1 MQTTEIRIQDY
12 IGVIYRK
19 KLVVVVAFL
28 LIFGVSLYYA
38 YITPAIYLSAAT
50 VRIDIRSLSTPT
62 SKGGGGTAIVTST
75 TKSVDYY
82 DRIFRTNIFK
92 QEVIDSL
99 KANTD
104 AWVAIQRQNTD
115 VASYVDKGLMLEA
128 DAIQT
133 FFKITAVAPE
143 PMIAYQLARISS
155 ELFQKRIKQIESES
169 SQEGNVYLSEK
180 IEVVRNKLEESNIQI
195 QRFARDHGLVPTTEK
210 EGGDQGVMDLQAKL
224 DGIQIQRELTQTR
237 LRRYYQRKQ
246 EILNQKDIK
255 ALNPNIDDTLQDFR
269 RIATITDSLEM
280 LRTDLTSSLGQTHPD
295 IIEINKR
302 IRDNQL
308 REKEINARVGANV
321 IGDNHEQLPSLQT
334 RIVEAEQ
341 SLFEL
346 NSDAEY
352 YEQKLKE
359 SNSQD
364 SDEFSRALEFQ
375 RLMHAKALFES
386 RYDALVQLQEE
397 EQFQKATQS
406 GGVKM
411 IDPATFPD
419 RPVPSTT
426 PKKVMFGA
434 IIGLTLGLGAA
445 FLLEYMD
452 SSLKTSE
459 DVSRFLNIPLIGE
472 IPKIKNAEDNQSVFS
487 IFTKLV
493 KPTKEETY
501 NPRLI
506 TNFSPK
512 EPIPESY
519 RNVRTSL
526 QYSFAADP
534 LRCFVISSPNASE
547 GKSLTTANLAIGFA
561 QSGKK
566 TLIVDTDLRR
576 PMVHKIFGLTKEPGI
591 TDVLVNQ
598 VSLHEA
604 IKPTAVEG
612 LFILPAGH
620 STPNPGE
627 LIGSERMDELLIQ
640 LKQEMDIILM
650 DSPPVIAAIDSAILG
665 AKTQGVLLV
674 FNMDETKREA
684 ASFCIEQIKRSGGNV
699 IGGILNNIDV
709 DRRYG
714 YYYGNRYYYRYKYY
728 SKYYYGEES
737 TTTDGQ
743 NASKPV

>member
-1 MQTTEIRIQDY
+1 MQTNEIRIQDY

-19 KLVVVVAFL
+19 KLVVVLSFL

-38 YITPAIYLSAAT
+38 YITPAVYLSAAT
-50 VRIDIRSLSTPT
+50 VSIDTRSLSTPT
-62 SKGGGGTAIVTST
+62 SKGGTAIVTST
-75 TKSVDYY
+75 SKTVDYY
-82 DRIFRTNIFK
+82 ERIFTTNIFRM
-92 QEVIDSL
+92 EVTDSL

-104 AWVAIQRQNTD
+104 AWVAIQRQNTT
-115 VASYVDKGLMLEA
+115 VASLVDNGLLLEA
-128 DAIQT
+128 DAVQT
-133 FFKITAVAPE
+133 FFKITAVASE

-155 ELFQKRIKQIESES
+155 ELFQKKIKQIESES

-180 IEVVRNKLEESNIQI
+180 IEVVRDKLEESNIQI
-195 QRFARDHGLVPTTEK
+195 QRFAREHGIVPTVEK
-210 EGGDQGVMDLQAKL
+210 DGGDQGVMDLQTKL
-224 DGIQIQRELTQTR
+224 DVIQIQRELTQTR

-246 EILNQKDIK
+246 EILNQKNIK
-255 ALNPNIDDTLQDFR
+255 ILNPNLDDTLQEFR
-269 RIATITDSLEM
+269 RIATLTDSLEM
-280 LRTDLTSSLGQTHPD
+280 VRTDLTSTLGQTHPD
-295 IIEINKR
+295 VIEINKR

-308 REKEINARVGANV
+308 REKEINSQIGVNAVGENQ
-321 IGDNHEQLPSLQT
+321 EQLPSLQT
-334 RIVEAEQ
+334 KIVEAEQ
-341 SLFEL
+341 SLFEM
-346 NSDAEY
+346 NSDVEY

-359 SNSQD
+359 SNTQD
-364 SDEFSRALEFQ
+364 SDEFSRELEFQ
-375 RLMHAKALFES
+375 RLMHAKALFET

-411 IDPATFPD
+411 IDPATFPNQ
-419 RPVPSTT
+419 PLPSTT
-426 PKKVMFGA
+426 PRKVLFGA
-434 IIGLTLGLGAA
+434 IIGLSLGLGAA

-472 IPKIKNAEDNQSVFS
+472 IPRIKDIDGKKSFFS
-487 IFTKLV
+487 IFSLQG
-493 KPTKEETY
+493 KPGKEESY

-547 GKSLTTANLAIGFA
+547 GKSLTTANVAIGFA

-566 TLIVDTDLRR
+566 TLIIDTDLRR
-576 PMVHKIFGLTKEPGI
+576 PVIHKIFGLVKEPGI
-591 TDVLVNQ
+591 TDVLINQ

-612 LFILPAGH
+612 LYILPAGH

-627 LIGSERMDELLIQ
+627 LIGSDRMNELLAQ

-650 DSPPVIAAIDSAILG
+650 DSPPVIAAIDSAILS

-728 SKYYYGEES
+728 SKYYYGEDS
-737 TTTDGQ
+737 KATDGQ
-743 NASKPV
+743 TVS

>member
-1 MQTTEIRIQDY
+1 MQTNEIRIQDY

-19 KLVVVVAFL
+19 KLVVVLSFL

-38 YITPAIYLSAAT
+38 YITPAVYLAAAT
-50 VRIDIRSLSTPT
+50 VSIDTRSLSTPT
-62 SKGGGGTAIVTST
+62 SKGGTAIVTST
-75 TKSVDYY
+75 SKSVDYY
-82 DRIFRTNIFK
+82 ERIFTTNIFK
-92 QEVIDSL
+92 QEVTDSL

-104 AWVAIQRQNTD
+104 AWVAIQRQNTGA
-115 VASYVDKGLMLEA
+115 ASLVDNGLTLEA
-128 DAIQT
+128 DAVQT
-133 FFKITAVAPE
+133 FFRINAVASE

-180 IEVVRNKLEESNIQI
+180 IEVVRDKLEESNIQI
-195 QRFARDHGLVPTTEK
+195 QRFAREHGIVPTVEK
-210 EGGDQGVMDLQAKL
+210 DGGDQGVMDLQTKL
-224 DGIQIQRELTQTR
+224 DVIQIQRELTQTR

-246 EILNQKDIK
+246 EILNQKNIK
-255 ALNPNIDDTLQDFR
+255 ILNPNLDDTLQEFR
-269 RIATITDSLEM
+269 RIATLTDSLEM
-280 LRTDLTSSLGQTHPD
+280 VRTDLTSTLGQTHPD
-295 IIEINKR
+295 VIEINKR

-308 REKEINARVGANV
+308 REKEINSQIGVNAVGENQ
-321 IGDNHEQLPSLQT
+321 EQLPSLQT
-334 RIVEAEQ
+334 KIVEAEQ
-341 SLFEL
+341 SLFEM
-346 NSDAEY
+346 NSDVEY

-359 SNSQD
+359 SNTQD
-364 SDEFSRALEFQ
+364 SDEFSRELEFQ
-375 RLMHAKALFES
+375 RLMHAKALFET

-411 IDPATFPD
+411 IDPATFPNQ
-419 RPVPSTT
+419 PLPSTT
-426 PKKVMFGA
+426 PRKVLFGA
-434 IIGLTLGLGAA
+434 IIGLSLGLGAA

-472 IPKIKNAEDNQSVFS
+472 IPRIKDIDGKKSFFS
-487 IFTKLV
+487 IFSLQG
-493 KPTKEETY
+493 KPGKEESY

-566 TLIVDTDLRR
+566 TLIIDTDLRR
-576 PMVHKIFGLTKEPGI
+576 PVIHKIFGLVKEPGV
-591 TDVLVNQ
+591 TDVLINQ

-612 LFILPAGH
+612 LYILPAGH

-627 LIGSERMDELLIQ
+627 LIGSDRMNELLAQ

-650 DSPPVIAAIDSAILG
+650 DSPPVIAAIDSAILS

-737 TTTDGQ
+737 KATDGQ
-743 NASKPV
+743 TVS

>member
-1 MQTTEIRIQDY
+1 MQTNEIRIQDY

-19 KLVVVVAFL
+19 KLVVVLSFL

-38 YITPAIYLSAAT
+38 YITPAVYLSAAT
-50 VRIDIRSLSTPT
+50 VSIDTRSLSTPT
-62 SKGGGGTAIVTST
+62 SKGGTAIVTST
-75 TKSVDYY
+75 SKTVDYY
-82 DRIFRTNIFK
+82 ERIFTTNIFRM
-92 QEVIDSL
+92 EVTDSL

-104 AWVAIQRQNTD
+104 AWVAIQRQNTT
-115 VASYVDKGLMLEA
+115 VASLVDNGLLLEA
-128 DAIQT
+128 DAVQT
-133 FFKITAVAPE
+133 FFKITAVASE

-155 ELFQKRIKQIESES
+155 ELFQKKIKQIESES

-180 IEVVRNKLEESNIQI
+180 IEVVRDKLEESNIQI
-195 QRFARDHGLVPTTEK
+195 QRFAREHGIVPTVEK
-210 EGGDQGVMDLQAKL
+210 DGGDQGVMDLQTKL
-224 DGIQIQRELTQTR
+224 DVIQIQRELTQTR

-246 EILNQKDIK
+246 EILNQKNIK
-255 ALNPNIDDTLQDFR
+255 ILNPNLDDTLQEFR
-269 RIATITDSLEM
+269 RIATLTDSLEM
-280 LRTDLTSSLGQTHPD
+280 VRTDLTSTLGQTHPD
-295 IIEINKR
+295 VIEINKR

-308 REKEINARVGANV
+308 REKEINSQIGVNAVGENQ
-321 IGDNHEQLPSLQT
+321 EQLPSLQT
-334 RIVEAEQ
+334 KIVEAEQ
-341 SLFEL
+341 SLFEM
-346 NSDAEY
+346 NSDVEY

-359 SNSQD
+359 SNTQD
-364 SDEFSRALEFQ
+364 SDEFSRELEFQ
-375 RLMHAKALFES
+375 RLMHAKALFET

-411 IDPATFPD
+411 IDPATFPNQ
-419 RPVPSTT
+419 PLPSTT
-426 PKKVMFGA
+426 PRKVLFGA
-434 IIGLTLGLGAA
+434 IIGLSLGLGAA

-472 IPKIKNAEDNQSVFS
+472 IPRIKDIDGKKSFFS
-487 IFTKLV
+487 IFSLQG
-493 KPTKEETY
+493 KPGKEESY

-547 GKSLTTANLAIGFA
+547 GKSLTTANVAIGFA

-566 TLIVDTDLRR
+566 TLIIDTDLRR
-576 PMVHKIFGLTKEPGI
+576 PVIHKIFGLVKEPGI
-591 TDVLVNQ
+591 TDVLINQ

-612 LFILPAGH
+612 LYILPAGH

-627 LIGSERMDELLIQ
+627 LIGSDRMNELLAQ

-650 DSPPVIAAIDSAILG
+650 DSPPVIAAIDSAILS

-737 TTTDGQ
+737 KATDGQ
-743 NASKPV
+743 TVS